1 MSGSKLL
8 ALSEDQDK
16 AAYSLE
22 LQNKQEDW
30 QDSFRFD
37 FVQKLLQKLEFQ
49 AGKEREE
56 SDFWRWF

>member
-22 LQNKQEDW
+22 LLSKQEDW

-49 AGKEREE
+49 AGKEGEK